1 MEADRRRIVMSE
13 HDAERTAEEERERRE
28 HEAEARRRDPD
39 ERREDGEDSAEGAG
53 PPGNIQPGTNTG
65 S

>member
-1 MEADRRRIVMSE
+1 MSE
-13 HDAERTAEEERERRE
+13 HDVERTAEEERERRE

-39 ERREDGEDSAEGAG
+39 ERREDGEASAEGAG

>member
-1 MEADRRRIVMSE
+1 MSE
-13 HDAERTAEEERERRE
+13 EQARQTAEEERERRE

-39 ERREDGEDSAEGAG
+39 ERRDKDADDPAEGAG
-53 PPGNIQPGTNTG
+53 PPGNVQGGTNTG

>member
-1 MEADRRRIVMSE
+1 MSDDPARE
-13 HDAERTAEEERERRE
+13 TAGEERERRE

-39 ERREDGEDSAEGAG
+39 ERGGDGEDPAEGG
-53 PPGNIQPGTNTG
+53 PPANIQSGTNTG

>member
-1 MEADRRRIVMSE
+1 MTEEQAR
-13 HDAERTAEEERERRE
+13 RTAEEERERRE

-39 ERREDGEDSAEGAG
+39 ERRGGESDDVAEGAG

>member
-1 MEADRRRIVMSE
+1 MSDDKARE
-13 HDAERTAEEERERRE
+13 TAQEERERRE

-39 ERREDGEDSAEGAG
+39 ERREGDDATEGAG
-53 PPGNIQPGTNTG
+53 PPGNIQTGTNTG

>member
-1 MEADRRRIVMSE
+1 MSE

-39 ERREDGEDSAEGAG
+39 ERRDDGEGAAEGAG
-53 PPGNIQPGTNTG
+53 PPGNIQTGTNTG

>member
-1 MEADRRRIVMSE
+1 MSE
-13 HDAERTAEEERERRE
+13 EQARQTADEERERRE

-39 ERREDGEDSAEGAG
+39 ERRDTGADDAAEGAG
-53 PPGNIQPGTNTG
+53 PPANVQPGTNTG

>member
-1 MEADRRRIVMSE
+1 MSE
-13 HDAERTAEEERERRE
+13 ENARDTAEEERERRE

-39 ERREDGEDSAEGAG
+39 ERRDAESDDPAEGGG
-53 PPGNIQPGTNTG
+53 PPANVQAGTNTG

>member
-1 MEADRRRIVMSE
+1 MS
-13 HDAERTAEEERERRE
+13 DDPARDTAQEERERRE

-39 ERREDGEDSAEGAG
+39 ERREGGAGDEVDEADG
-53 PPGNIQPGTNTG
+53 PPGNIQSGTNTG

>member
-1 MEADRRRIVMSE
+1 MSE
-13 HDAERTAEEERERRE
+13 QQARKTAEEERERRE

-39 ERREDGEDSAEGAG
+39 ERREGDVTAEGGG
-53 PPGNIQPGTNTG
+53 PPGNVQSGTNSG